1 MIETPVLKPN
11 DREVGGVSILVL
23 INTNHNPKLT
33 PYTLMIE
40 TPVLNPNDRG
50 VSIIVLMN
58 CIVSTGQH
66 WFNTLRQNILTITPR
81 KLPKP

>member
-1 MIETPVLKPN
+1 MIETPVLNPN
-11 DREVGGVSILVL
+11 DREVRGVLILVL
-23 INTNHNPKLT
+23 MNTNPYPKMA

-58 CIVSTGQH
+58 CIVSTGRH
-66 WFNTLRQNILTITPR
+66 WFNTPRQNNTKPN
-81 KLPKP
+81 PK